1 MRAKSVTFL
10 VITLILVAA
19 IAYVSLFGFNL
30 FGKLSY
36 DGILDPD
43 GLNKGID
50 LAGGQSSHLKPTRRM

>member
-1 MRAKSVTFL
+1 MTFL

-43 GLNKGID
+43 GLNKAST
-50 LAGGQSSHLKPTRRM
+50 LQAVQSSHLKPTRRM